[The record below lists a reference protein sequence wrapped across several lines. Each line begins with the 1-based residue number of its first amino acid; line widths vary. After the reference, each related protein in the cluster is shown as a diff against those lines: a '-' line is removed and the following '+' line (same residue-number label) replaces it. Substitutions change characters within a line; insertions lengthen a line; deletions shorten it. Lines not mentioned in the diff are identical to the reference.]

1 MNYDQMGKK
10 SDFNV
15 LVQKLKIQLLE
26 GRADARALKIL
37 AVEIPI
43 YYLVKILSQTGIYY

>member
-1 MNYDQMGKK
+1 MNYGQMGKK

-26 GRADARALKIL
+26 GRADARALKKFRHKRKFTRFL
-37 AVEIPI
+37 QFGN
-43 YYLVKILSQTGIYY
+43 Y